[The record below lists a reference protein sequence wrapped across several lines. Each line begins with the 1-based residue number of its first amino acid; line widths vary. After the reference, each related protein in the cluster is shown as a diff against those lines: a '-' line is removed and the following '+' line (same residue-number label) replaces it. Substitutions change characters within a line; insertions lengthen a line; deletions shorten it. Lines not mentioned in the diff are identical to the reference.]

1 MGQTRVLALAFMA
14 ACAPAAVL
22 AQVSG
27 AQVPGVTGT
36 IIDQHRTDR
45 VAPQMEPGPSLPKP
59 SRGAAEID
67 ASAPVGVTL
76 KDVSVQGSSLPPAL
90 IHQAMAP
97 LLGRPL
103 DKATLTAAANA
114 LAELSKANDIA
125 LYTIQA
131 PSQDLSTG
139 VLRLRAIE
147 GYVAQAVITP
157 KGSKRAIPLIG
168 RMARKTTQ
176 EVEKPLRRSTFE
188 RQVLLIS
195 DIPGVKINPTF
206 LQGRVAGEVVLSLPT
221 DAHDDDTTITVTS
234 RGAPSLGRY
243 QAQGDFS
250 FYSRLRPGDS
260 TTVTLSV
267 PTNIDRFQYLSLAHS
282 TPLGDD
288 GLRLQG
294 SAAYL
299 RTRPKNAGKGDAK
312 FGALQLSYPVIRS
325 TKQNLYVT
333 GSLDGLKSSNAQFGQ
348 VQASEST
355 RVARA
360 STAYTY
366 QTPKQSFIATAAAS
380 AGSADFKGAAA
391 AFPGD
396 DSFQKLNLRLGYD
409 QAIAKQWVVRGK
421 GVAQISGDRLAT
433 SELFSLGG
441 DEFGRAY
448 TQSTLMGDQGVA
460 GSAEIARRFL
470 APGSWTGSEAYV
482 FTDSGRVKVKSRIGG
497 PDFRGTLTSAGGGVR
512 FAYKRDTV
520 VGLEAAYG
528 VHAPLGLKDKDWRF
542 ALTMRTL
549 R

>member
-22 AQVSG
+22 AQVPG
-27 AQVPGVTGT
+27 GQVPGATGAV
-36 IIDQHRTDR
+36 IDQHRTDR
-45 VAPQMEPGPSLPKP
+45 VAPQTPLGPSLPKP
-59 SRGAAEID
+59 AQGPTEID
-67 ASAPVGVTL
+67 ASAPAGVML
-76 KDVSVQGSSLPPAL
+76 KDVTVQGSSLPPAL
-90 IHQAMAP
+90 IRQAMAP
-97 LLGRPL
+97 LVGRPL
-103 DKATLTAAANA
+103 DKTTLTAAANT
-114 LAELSKANDIA
+114 LAQLSKDNDIA

-131 PSQDLSTG
+131 PNQDLATG

-157 KGSKRAIPLIG
+157 KGSRRAIPLIG

-195 DIPGVKINPTF
+195 DIPGVKIAPTF
-206 LQGRVAGEVVLSLPT
+206 LQGRVAGEVVLSLPV
-221 DAHDDDTTITVTS
+221 DAHDDDFVYTVTS

-243 QAQGDFS
+243 QVQGDFS

-267 PTNIDRFQYLSLAHS
+267 PTNIERFQYLSLAHS
-282 TPLGDD
+282 TPIGDD

-299 RTRPKNAGKGDAK
+299 RTRPDNAAKGDAK
-312 FGALQLSYPVIRS
+312 FGTLQLSYPVIRGQ
-325 TKQNLYVT
+325 KQNLYVT
-333 GSLDGLKSSNAQFGQ
+333 GSLDTLKSSNAQFGDI
-348 VQASEST
+348 QASEST

-360 STAYTY
+360 SSAYTY
-366 QTPKQSFIATAAAS
+366 QTPKQSFVATAAAS
-380 AGSADFKGAAA
+380 AGSADFNGQASL
-391 AFPGD
+391 FPGNS
-396 DSFQKLNLRLGYD
+396 SFQKLNLRAGYD
-409 QAIAKQWVVRGK
+409 RAITKDWVVRGK
-421 GVAQISGDRLAT
+421 AVAQLSGDKLAT

-470 APGSWTGSEAYV
+470 APGTWTGSEAYL
-482 FTDSGRVKVKSRIGG
+482 FTDSGKVKVKSRVGG

-512 FAYKRDTV
+512 IAYKRDTV

-528 VHAPLGLKDKDWRF
+528 VHAPPGLKDKDWRF